1 MKKILPIIVGVVLAG
16 GGFLVYTM
24 FLSGG
29 GGKPETPAQAQVKAA
44 KLLAT
49 TKKQRLKDAI
59 EGPIVTTGDPF
70 VVNLSDPGL
79 THFAKFAVSL
89 KVDVGTPLAKVEAG
103 STTPPTPE
111 EAPQLR
117 DLIISA
123 VSSHSS
129 SELSTVAG
137 RDALKKQIVH
147 MIDADTAKTVVLDVY
162 ITDFAIQ

>member
-1 MKKILPIIVGVVLAG
+1 VKKILPVIIGVVLAG

-29 GGKPETPAQAQVKAA
+29 GGKPETPAQAQAKAA

-59 EGPIVTTGDPF
+59 EGPIVTAGDPF

-79 THFAKFAVSL
+79 SHFAKFSVSL
-89 KVDVGTPLAKVEAG
+89 RADVGSPLEKVEAG
-103 STTPPTPE
+103 AAGPAKLE
-111 EAPQLR
+111 EADQVR

-137 RDALKKQIVH
+137 RDELKKQI
-147 MIDADTAKTVVLDVY
+147 IKSINAETAKTVVLDVY